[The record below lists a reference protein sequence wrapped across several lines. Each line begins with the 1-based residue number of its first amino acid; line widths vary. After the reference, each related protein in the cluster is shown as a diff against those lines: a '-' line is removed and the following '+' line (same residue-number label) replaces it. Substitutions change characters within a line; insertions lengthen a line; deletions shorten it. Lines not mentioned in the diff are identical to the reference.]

1 MVKRTFAPLFIKLTV
16 STNFFCMN
24 NLHLR
29 HLLLLALMLFTAQV
43 GWGQGATTAA
53 MSGVISDKT
62 GSGLPGATVIAIHT
76 PTNTQYVAPTNADGR
91 FNIQNM
97 RVGGPYTVRV
107 TFVGYKDVSREGLFL
122 SLGQNLRF
130 DQNLSDATT
139 ELSEVTVSGRR
150 DPVMNADHTGAQTT
164 IQRETI
170 ERLPTLNR
178 SFDDFTRL
186 TPQASANGGFA
197 GRNGGYN
204 NVTIDGA
211 IFNNSFGL
219 SSTVGGQANS
229 QPISLDAI
237 EQIQVSIAPY
247 DVRQGSFTGA
257 GINAVTRSG
266 SNKVTGS
273 VYGFYRSQNYV
284 SSKVADINQDYP
296 TFNLKNFG
304 FRVGGP
310 IIKDKLFFFL
320 NGEQEGRNDPPTGNF
335 TANRSTSAPDLNSTV
350 SRASYTDLN
359 NLGNFL
365 QDKYNYN
372 AGPFES
378 YNQRTFSRKATAKL
392 DWNISSNHRLSVK
405 YNYLKSYRDVN
416 PSNSG
421 AITNAATRAQT
432 QDGLPFFSSYY
443 TINNNL
449 NSIIAELNSTFGS
462 RYSNNL
468 TAGYSAFR
476 DFRESP
482 GGGNFPL
489 VDIGNNTGR
498 SAAGAAPTGLTFTS
512 FGYEPFSAFNIL
524 NSDVYQIG
532 DNFTAYLGK
541 HNVTVGTYNELY
553 KFSNGFAPNYYGGY
567 AFNSLDDFYASA
579 RTPEAPNGYVLDAS
593 RNPVPAPAGNQPG
606 LPNRYQLQ
614 YAAQPGGFPFGVT
627 KAAQLGLYVQDE
639 WSPRNNLKVTV
650 GLRGDVPVIFSDLDR
665 NVYVAGGDV
674 NGATI
679 PGLTFANGVR
689 IQTDRLPKSRVLFS
703 PRIGVN
709 WDVNDDRKTQLR
721 GGTGIFTGRVP
732 FVWISNQASN
742 NGVQFGSFS
751 RVGAAAAAN
760 PFSPDVNA
768 YRPDPNG
775 PVPLANTSYNLAVTD
790 PNFKFPQV
798 WRTNVAVDQEIGGGI
813 VATLEALYTKDVN
826 AVYHQNVNLPDAVG
840 RASGADTRPIYY
852 TLGATGSNGLAATT
866 ANNRIYGPV
875 GTGGRLNSPASPNIS
890 DAILM
895 TNTNKG
901 YSYSLTGQ
909 LQKTF
914 SNGLYLNAAYTYSDS
929 RSVNDG
935 GSIAQSIWRDRSV
948 SGDPNANVLS
958 YSNYLIQHRVIASG
972 SYKREYLGH
981 LATTLSLFFEA
992 SPAGRFSY
1000 LYQGDMNGDSQSN
1013 DLIYVPRT
1021 QGEIVLRDISIPATQ
1036 GGGTFSANDQWT
1048 ALNKYIEQDDYLK
1061 AHRGEYA
1068 ERNGAVR
1075 PWQNRLDFRLL
1086 QDIFTNIGESK
1097 NSLQLSLDIFNIGNL
1112 INSNWGTFQT
1122 PNRTGLLAF
1131 QGYTPQGQPAFT
1143 YPYLVNPSITTA
1155 AIPASGG
1162 NPAVPAVVAPGVPLT
1177 ETFRKD
1183 TGGLTSRWQAQVGI
1197 RYIFN

>member
-1 MVKRTFAPLFIKLTV
+1 
-16 STNFFCMN
+16 
-24 NLHLR
+24 
-29 HLLLLALMLFTAQV
+29 MLFTAQL
-43 GWGQGATTAA
+43 GWSQGATTAA
-53 MSGVISDKT
+53 MSGVITDKT
-62 GSGLPGATVIAIHT
+62 GAGLPGATIIAVHT
-76 PTNTQYVAPTNADGR
+76 PTNTQYVVPTNSEGR

-97 RVGGPYTVRV
+97 RVGPYSVKV
-107 TFVGYKDVSREGLFL
+107 TFVGYKDIVRDDISLT
-122 SLGQNLRF
+122 LGQNLRF
-130 DQNLSDATT
+130 DQKLSDSST
-139 ELSEVTVSGRR
+139 ELTEVTVSGRR
-150 DPVMNADHTGAQTT
+150 DPVMNADHTGASTT

-186 TPQASANGGFA
+186 TPQASGGGGFA

-266 SNKVTGS
+266 TNKFSGS
-273 VYGFYRSQNYV
+273 LYGFYRNQDFV
-284 SSKVADINQDYP
+284 SNKVADIKQDYP

-320 NGEQEGRNDPPTGNF
+320 NGEQETRNDPPAGNF
-335 TANRSTSAPDLNSTV
+335 TANRSATAPEANSTV
-350 SRASYTDLN
+350 SRASYTDLT
-359 NLGNFL
+359 NLGSFL
-365 QDKYNYN
+365 QDKYGYN

-378 YNQRTFSRKATAKL
+378 FNQRTFSRKATAKL
-392 DWNISSNHRLSVK
+392 DWNISSNHRLSIK

-421 AITNAATRAQT
+421 AISNSATRAQT
-432 QDGLPFFSSYY
+432 QFGLPFFSSYY

-449 NSIIAELNSTFGS
+449 NSVIAELNSTFGS

-476 DFRESP
+476 DFRESL
-482 GGGNFPL
+482 GGGSFPL
-489 VDIGNNTGR
+489 VDIGDAQGEPGTGR
-498 SAAGAAPTGLTFTS
+498 SLPNAGPTALNTFTS
-512 FGYEPFSAFNIL
+512 FGYEPFSAFNVL
-524 NSDVYQIG
+524 NSNVFQIG
-532 DNFTAYLGK
+532 DNFTTYLGK
-541 HNVTVGTYNELY
+541 HNLTLGTYNEVY
-553 KFSNGFAPNYYGGY
+553 RFSNGFAPNYYGGY
-567 AFNSLDDFYASA
+567 AFNNLNDFYASA
-579 RTPEAPNGYVLDAS
+579 RTAEAPNGYILDAN
-593 RNPVPAPAGNQPG
+593 RNPVPAPASNQPG

-627 KAAQLGLYVQDE
+627 NAAQFGLYVQDE

-650 GLRGDVPVIFSDLDR
+650 GLRGDVPVFFSKLDR
-665 NVYVAGGDV
+665 NVYVGGGEV
-674 NGATI
+674 GGTTI
-679 PGLTFANGVR
+679 PGLTFREGIR
-689 IQTDRLPKSRVLFS
+689 IETDRLPKTVVLFS

-709 WDVNDDRKTQLR
+709 WDVNDDRKTQVR

-732 FVWISNQASN
+732 FVWISNQSSN

-751 RVGAAAAAN
+751 RVGAAAAVN
-760 PFSPDVNA
+760 PFSPDADA

-775 PVPLANTSYNLAVTD
+775 SVPLANTSYNLAVTD

-798 WRTNVAVDQEIGGGI
+798 WRSNVAVDQEIAGGI
-813 VATLEALYTKDVN
+813 IATLEALYTKDVN
-826 AVYHQNVNLPDAVG
+826 AVYHQNVNLPNAVG
-840 RASGADTRPIYY
+840 RANGADTRPIYY
-852 TLGATGSNGLAATT
+852 TLGAPGANGLATTT
-866 ANNRIYGPV
+866 ANNRIYGLV
-875 GTGGRLNSPASPNIS
+875 GTNARPLNSPASPNIS

-901 YSYSLTGQ
+901 YSYSVTGQ

-914 SNGLYLNAAYTYSDS
+914 NNGLYLNAAYTYSDS

-958 YSNYLIQHRVIASG
+958 YSQFLIQHRVIASA
-972 SYKREYLGH
+972 SYKREYFGH
-981 LATTLSLFFEA
+981 AATTLSLFFEA
-992 SPAGRFSY
+992 APAGRFSY
-1000 LYQGDMNGDSQSN
+1000 LYGGDMNGDSQSN

-1021 QGEIVLRDISIPATQ
+1021 QSEIVLRDITIPVTQ
-1036 GGGTFSANDQWT
+1036 GGGTYSAAQQWND
-1048 ALNKYIEQDDYLK
+1048 LNTYIEQDDYLK
-1061 AHRGEYA
+1061 TRRGEYA

-1112 INSNWGTFQT
+1112 INSSWGTFQT
-1122 PNRTGLLAF
+1122 ANRTGLLSFA
-1131 QGYTPQGQPAFT
+1131 GYTTQGQPAFT
-1143 YPYLVNPSITTA
+1143 YPYLTAPSIITA

-1162 NPAVPAVVAPGVPLT
+1162 NPAVPAVIAAGVPLT

-1183 TGGLTSRWQAQVGI
+1183 TGGLGSRWQAQVGI